1 MEQSEEWLSGK
12 RYLDMDLLR
21 QQRLSRQ
28 EREVDLAVA

>member
-21 QQRLSRQ
+21 QQRLARQ
-28 EREVDLAVA
+28 EREVDLAIA